1 MDRSRSLLEPE
12 DTREWSRRAI
22 VLSLATGLS
31 GCAGLVGPSRSPPE
45 TPVAS
50 DTPTETVTETDSPTE
65 TATPAPDVDFE
76 AEDSRIV
83 WKPSLDK
90 VDSTEDFPSG
100 HVASVTARPGNDSTE
115 FERLDA
121 FLEGDSGRQEVELS
135 EGENTL
141 SPRTVSDG
149 ENTLTVLNPGTE
161 ETVAKTKFNVKKP
174 KLYRIDL
181 RDADTAT
188 QGTPPT
194 QMQNIGTWDTAYSFD
209 THPFSH
215 DRIWGKR
222 QDWNGDVSYSGLVEM
237 IKRKPEKASEVLDG
251 DDFYV
256 IFPEYDD
263 SYGHW
268 DKKKFRSSS
277 DAAEI
282 LTWANAAVQ
291 AQQNRIL
298 RDDSRDRVDT
308 SKFSAYNN
316 ANAATTER
324 IVNEVYDP
332 ESDEDLVRT
341 TFINEGGHGTV
352 LAHVDTENTGIFS
365 EADTDWFFV
374 ETTGTNVDPITA
386 DSVRGDRGDYNPAL
400 DGYQD
405 GVRNQKLSYDVAK
418 DKSDDSLTS
427 FIARFN
433 VDPKIGYDR
442 ISFSDD
448 VHEFVW
454 DEWINAENGSPE
466 PIVDMVEKA
475 ADFHLQNDDGYVQV
489 FTAEDEEIGYDAEN
503 ERFERVYMAAGDEQL
518 YDVSMDPETSLTQS
532 DVEEYATEASTA

>member
-50 DTPTETVTETDSPTE
+50 DTPTETATETDTPTE
-65 TATPAPDVDFE
+65 TATPAPDVDLD

-83 WKPSLDK
+83 WSPSLDK

-115 FERLDA
+115 FEELNA
-121 FLEGDSGRQEVELS
+121 FLEGNSGRQEVELS
-135 EGENTL
+135 EGENKFN
-141 SPRTVSDG
+141 PRTVSDG
-149 ENTLTVLNPGTE
+149 ENTLTVVNPGTE
-161 ETVAKTKFNVKKP
+161 ETVAETKFNVEKP
-174 KLYRIDL
+174 DLYRIDL

-194 QMQNIGTWDTAYSFD
+194 QMQSIGTWDTAYSFD
-209 THPFSH
+209 THAFSH
-215 DRIWGKR
+215 DRIWSKR
-222 QDWNGDVSYSGLVEM
+222 RDWNKDASYSGLVEM

-256 IFPEYDD
+256 IFPEYED

-268 DKKKFRSSS
+268 DKEKFRSSS
-277 DAAEI
+277 DAAEV
-282 LTWANAAVQ
+282 LKWANAAVQ
-291 AQQNRIL
+291 AKQNRIL
-298 RDDSRDRVDT
+298 RDDSDDRVE
-308 SKFSAYNN
+308 SNKFSAYNN

-324 IVNEVYDP
+324 IINEVYNP

-365 EADTDWFFV
+365 EADTNWFFV
-374 ETTGTNVDPITA
+374 ETTGTNVDPIKA
-386 DSVRGDRGDYNPAL
+386 DSVRGDRGDYNPVL

-405 GVRNQKLSYDVAK
+405 GVRNQEITYESCKRRADGGILNFVNRYN
-418 DKSDDSLTS
+418 SDEEFDLPS
-427 FIARFN
+427 
-433 VDPKIGYDR
+433 

-448 VHEFVW
+448 IHEFV
-454 DEWINAENGSPE
+454 
-466 PIVDMVEKA
+466 
-475 ADFHLQNDDGYVQV
+475 
-489 FTAEDEEIGYDAEN
+489 
-503 ERFERVYMAAGDEQL
+503 
-518 YDVSMDPETSLTQS
+518 
-532 DVEEYATEASTA
+532 